1 MKSMKNLFVIGLT
14 LAICAGFTACG
25 NDDDKQEVTL
35 PTIFEG
41 KRITQ
46 CESTT
51 NGYTE
56 RNAYNYSNG
65 KLISYSEYEISNKET
80 FEDKYTI
87 DYENNQVRISWKD
100 GNDSEICTYSL
111 NENGFATSAILVTKE
126 DEDVWN
132 THYTFEYDANGYLIK
147 ITERNDGEDAKII
160 EIERNDGDVLS
171 FSYDDSKYTYTYT
184 SNINKGGILPIDNG
198 WLDVEAELHIA
209 YYAGILGK
217 PTKHLIASQKE
228 KFGYNSYYE
237 ETYKYVLDADEYVKT
252 CTITS
257 KDNVSSYNYTFK

>member
-1 MKSMKNLFVIGLT
+1 MKSIKKLFMIGLT
-14 LAICAGFTACG
+14 SIVCAGFIACSS
-25 NDDDKQEVTL
+25 DDDEKEVTL
-35 PTIFEG
+35 PTVFEG
-41 KRITQ
+41 KRIAQ
-46 CESTT
+46 YETT
-51 NGYTE
+51 INGITE
-56 RNAYNYSNG
+56 RKKFQYDNG

-80 FEDKYTI
+80 IEDKYTI
-87 DYENNQVRISWKD
+87 EYGNQVRISWQD
-100 GNDSEICTYSL
+100 GNDSEVCTYSL

-132 THYTFEYDANGYLIK
+132 THYTFEYDTNGYLIK
-147 ITERNDGEDAKII
+147 ITEKSDGEDAKII

-171 FSYDDSKYTYTYT
+171 FSYDDSQYTYTYT

-228 KFGYNSYYE
+228 KFGYNSYE
-237 ETYKYVLDADEYVKT
+237 ETYEYVLDADEYVKT
-252 CTITS
+252 CTINS
-257 KDNVSSYNYTFK
+257 KGYVSSYNYIFK